1 MTHAP
6 CRRFR
11 SLLASDRRRGD
22 TGWVPTAIRH
32 LLRVG
37 AAVAL
42 TAILVG
48 PSAHATTALGS
59 PHLGHG
65 PVTMVPGHGSSDWL
79 MMGPRCGASLS

>member
-1 MTHAP
+1 M
-6 CRRFR
+6 
-11 SLLASDRRRGD
+11 
-22 TGWVPTAIRH
+22 RH

-48 PSAHATTALGS
+48 PSAHATTPSMS

-65 PVTMVPGHGSSDWL
+65 ALTMVPGHDSSDWL
-79 MMGPRCGASLS
+79 MMGPHCGASLS

>member
-1 MTHAP
+1 M
-6 CRRFR
+6 
-11 SLLASDRRRGD
+11 RGD
-22 TGWVPTAIRH
+22 TGWVPTAVRH

-48 PSAHATTALGS
+48 PSAHATTALVS

-65 PVTMVPGHGSSDWL
+65 AVTRVPGHDSSDWP
-79 MMGPRCGASLS
+79 MMGPHCGASLS